1 MNTDLTKRT
10 VADAAPDVAVL
21 SGTNIDNQITELF
34 YLDRYITDKIELPHS
49 YNDVSFEY
57 DTFITQ
63 DNFNSK
69 IDLLHRNF
77 LYLNTQTK
85 LAINDMPLDGV
96 WEGAIGTETTVNGFK
111 FLSPQTNTE
120 AVTNVAAS
128 NGTVLSG
135 FTDSSFVQ
143 DKDGTRFVGFVPVKN
158 GTTLLALEVEHSSTA
173 PYITAGR
180 DPLDRFG
187 GSGITT
193 LETSTDLSFTNILDV
208 EATKDGKLFVLD
220 NNLIHKLNVES
231 VLTHGTALTGVG
243 RFLENSIGGETSS
256 KVINSKCKNAKKI
269 ALDKNDNVYVLDP
282 SLSGYKVFDKNLN
295 WKENKIVASQ
305 FKALSGDT
313 FIDINVHRS
322 TGDVYLL
329 SRDGVITIYNTSGN
343 FLNTLTFSDRVSGE
357 TFKNIIFSEINNNI
371 FYVLTEVNLYKK
383 FVSRPSESIGTYK
396 TSSILNMAAVSGT
409 EAFSFFDVA
418 SGIGDRET
426 LFLGSES
433 TATYEPPVTNAL
445 VGKIFIEPYE
455 KTNYKTLTYDHY
467 KTQTYDLSSV
477 YVEKDEY
484 VSSFMVNKALYKILF
499 NHMIFNDHIHSKV
512 TGTYQANGQLE
523 LTDIEY
529 LQEFETHILNLSA
542 NSNYFVGVNEPCIA
556 DVVNRCVKKIH
567 NLQLEIAGTLQT
579 TITNKY
585 PLPEQTVELS

>member
-1 MNTDLTKRT
+1 MKNRRIFTISL
-10 VADAAPDVAVL
+10 L
-21 SGTNIDNQITELF
+21 S
-34 YLDRYITDKIELPHS
+34 
-49 YNDVSFEY
+49 
-57 DTFITQ
+57 
-63 DNFNSK
+63 
-69 IDLLHRNF
+69 
-77 LYLNTQTK
+77 
-85 LAINDMPLDGV
+85 
-96 WEGAIGTETTVNGFK
+96 
-111 FLSPQTNTE
+111 
-120 AVTNVAAS
+120 AAS
-128 NGTVLSG
+128 
-135 FTDSSFVQ
+135 
-143 DKDGTRFVGFVPVKN
+143 
-158 GTTLLALEVEHSSTA
+158 LA
-173 PYITAGR
+173 
-180 DPLDRFG
+180 F
-187 GSGITT
+187 
-193 LETSTDLSFTNILDV
+193 
-208 EATKDGKLFVLD
+208 
-220 NNLIHKLNVES
+220 
-231 VLTHGTALTGVG
+231 
-243 RFLENSIGGETSS
+243 
-256 KVINSKCKNAKKI
+256 
-269 ALDKNDNVYVLDP
+269 
-282 SLSGYKVFDKNLN
+282 NLN
-295 WKENKIVASQ
+295 WKENKIAASQ

-371 FYVLTEVNLYKK
+371 FYVLTETNLYKK

-396 TSSILNMAAVSGT
+396 TSNILNMAAVSGT

-579 TITNKY
+579 ITTNKY

>member
-10 VADAAPDVAVL
+10 VLDAAPDVAVL
-21 SGTNIDNQITELF
+21 SGTNIDNQVAEKF
-34 YLDRYITDKIELPHS
+34 NLDRYITDQIILPNN
-49 YNDVSFEY
+49 YDQVRFEY

-63 DNFNSK
+63 ETFNSK
-69 IDLLHRNF
+69 LDLLHDNF
-77 LYLNTQTK
+77 LYLNAQSK

-111 FLSPQTNTE
+111 FLSPPTNTK

-135 FTDSSFVQ
+135 FTDAAFVQ
-143 DKDGTRFVGFVPVKN
+143 DTDGTRFVGFVPVKN
-158 GTTLLALEVEHSSTA
+158 GTTLLALEVEHTSTA

-180 DPLDRFG
+180 DPVERFG

-193 LETSTDLSFTNILDV
+193 LETVTDLSFTNILDV

-231 VLTHGTALTGVG
+231 VLTHGSALSGIS
-243 RFLENSIGGETSS
+243 RFLEVSVGGETSS
-256 KVINSKCKNAKKI
+256 KVINSKFKSAKKI
-269 ALDKNDNVYVLDP
+269 ALDKEDNVYVLDP
-282 SLSGYKVFDKNLN
+282 ALSGYKIFDKNLN
-295 WKENKIVASQ
+295 WKESKIIANQVKS
-305 FKALSGDT
+305 LSGDT
-313 FIDINVHRS
+313 YIDINVHHGS
-322 TGDVYLL
+322 GDIYLL
-329 SRDGVITIYNTSGN
+329 SRDGEMTTYNSSGQ

-371 FYVLTEVNLYKK
+371 FYVLTETNLYKK
-383 FVSRPSESIGTYK
+383 FVSRPDKSIGTYK
-396 TSSILNMAAVSGT
+396 TNNILNMAAVSGS

-426 LFLGSES
+426 LFLGSET
-433 TATYEPPVTNAL
+433 TATYEPPVTNAP

-455 KTNYKTLTYDHY
+455 KTNYKTLVYDLY
-467 KTQTYDLSSV
+467 KTQTFDLSSV
-477 YVEKDEY
+477 HVEKDEY
-484 VSSFMVNKALYKILF
+484 ISSYMVNKALYKLLY

-512 TGTYQANGQLE
+512 TGTYQANGQLQ
-523 LTDIEY
+523 LTDIQY

-542 NSNYFVGVNEPCIA
+542 DNNYFVGINEPCIA
-556 DVVNRCVKKIH
+556 DVVNRCIKKICD
-567 NLQLEIAGTLQT
+567 LQLEIAGILQT
-579 TITNKY
+579 TTTNKY